1 MMDSSNPKP
10 PSKNDIELKEKR
22 VDAEVHAHQ
31 RTDNLAVLIADN
43 TAASLTKCLVDN
55 R

>member
-1 MMDSSNPKP
+1 MDSSNPKP

-31 RTDNLAVLIADN
+31 RTDNRAVLI
-43 TAASLTKCLVDN
+43 TIQPVSQTKV
-55 R
+55 